1 MKETVDQMQFSLD
14 LLMKAFATKKQLLCN
29 RKCQSTQKK
38 FFFYKTSEATYKNI
52 ESPKNNVPLKIII
65 TATMISI
72 ATLADVPA
80 LNTLINSAYRG
91 ETSKKGWTTEA
102 NILSGKRTTEDELTQ
117 TILDPKNTILK
128 YTQDNT
134 IIGSVLLVAQ
144 EHQLYLGML
153 TVSPEL
159 QNSGIGKKML
169 AEAENHAKAIGLSS
183 IIMTV
188 ISVREE
194 LIAWYKRHGYVDTG
208 KREAF
213 PESDIHITTSK
224 EPLEFIY
231 LEKKV

>member
-1 MKETVDQMQFSLD
+1 MI
-14 LLMKAFATKKQLLCN
+14 TK
-29 RKCQSTQKK
+29 
-38 FFFYKTSEATYKNI
+38 
-52 ESPKNNVPLKIII
+52 
-65 TATMISI
+65 
-72 ATLADVPA
+72 ATLQDIPA

-102 NILSGKRTTEDELTQ
+102 NLLEGKRTNEEELTE
-117 TILDPKNTILK
+117 TILNPKNTILK
-128 YTQDNT
+128 YTENDK
-134 IIGSVLLVAQ
+134 IIGSVLLVEK

-169 AEAENHAKAIGLSS
+169 AEAENHAKSLGLSS

-208 KREAF
+208 EREAF
-213 PESDIHITTSK
+213 PESEIHVRISDV
-224 EPLEFIY
+224 PLEFIY
-231 LEKKV
+231 LEKLL